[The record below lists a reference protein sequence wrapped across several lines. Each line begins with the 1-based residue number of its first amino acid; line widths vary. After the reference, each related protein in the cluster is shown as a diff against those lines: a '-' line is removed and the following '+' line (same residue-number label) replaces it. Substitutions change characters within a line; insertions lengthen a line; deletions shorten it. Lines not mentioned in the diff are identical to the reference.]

1 MHHNNYHDFGQHP
14 QVLQVLK
21 AADDAGQ
28 AVGGVELGEDMLEQG
43 DQGSVHHA
51 VEVLLLESLGR
62 VLRGQMKMSKSSA

>member
-43 DQGSVHHA
+43 DQGSV
-51 VEVLLLESLGR
+51 S
-62 VLRGQMKMSKSSA
+62 